1 MQQALRLRKIQELFS
16 QQEFINFDELC
27 SKFETSKSSIRRDLI
42 ELEEE
47 GVLRRVHGGAI
58 SLQTRDENMDFRR
71 LAESSQDEKSR
82 IGKMAAS
89 LVEDGQTVLMGG
101 GSTVTEVARNLK
113 DRPIQVITNSIPVAQ
128 EFWESRQ
135 VEVTLTGG
143 YLFPRSGVQL
153 GPICEKMLNSVSADI
168 LLIGTRGITEEGISD
183 SNSLIVESIRAMIRA
198 AHKVVVV
205 ADHSKFGR
213 NAMIHIASLSD
224 VDQIIT
230 DSEAAPEFQQVLTQN
245 NVVCTVV

>member
-1 MQQALRLRKIQELFS
+1 
-16 QQEFINFDELC
+16 
-27 SKFETSKSSIRRDLI
+27 
-42 ELEEE
+42 
-47 GVLRRVHGGAI
+47 
-58 SLQTRDENMDFRR
+58 
-71 LAESSQDEKSR
+71 
-82 IGKMAAS
+82 
-89 LVEDGQTVLMGG
+89 
-101 GSTVTEVARNLK
+101 
-113 DRPIQVITNSIPVAQ
+113 
-128 EFWESRQ
+128 
-135 VEVTLTGG
+135 
-143 YLFPRSGVQL
+143 
-153 GPICEKMLNSVSADI
+153 MLNSVSADI